1 MMVLALVGCIVP
13 CNSCTVPFLF
23 FFLFTCHPSCLPLPW
38 PRAQTHTSRSGG
50 MDAAAES
57 TAIPPRRGF
66 GRSNSHE
73 PSQLRPW
80 EAHAHV
86 AADGCSA
93 ATRKWTK
100 KKKTSC
106 AAHVNTPRRRWN
118 GSAPEPRSVPTCS
131 GRPPW
136 SWKPCDKH
144 VQKRTCHEKRT
155 SFVAFRRRSLLPPLA
170 DAFATKEGERGNTTS
185 WRTRAALL
193 GWQRRVYASFS
204 NDAEVE
210 QMMLVLQRQ
219 AMPPRG
225 PGQVHPETHESCKRL
240 APLQPMLWHLHE
252 DAHARVPAGQCIDRS
267 ATGHASQG
275 ATRAT

>member
-1 MMVLALVGCIVP
+1 
-13 CNSCTVPFLF
+13 
-23 FFLFTCHPSCLPLPW
+23 
-38 PRAQTHTSRSGG
+38 

-73 PSQLRPW
+73 PSPLWPW

-93 ATRKWTK
+93 ATRKRTK

-106 AAHVNTPRRRWN
+106 AARENTPRRRWN

-144 VQKRTCHEKRT
+144 VQMRTCHEKRT

-170 DAFATKEGERGNTTS
+170 DAFATKKGERDSTTS
-185 WRTRAALL
+185 WRTPAALL
-193 GWQRRVYASFS
+193 GWQRRVIASFS

-210 QMMLVLQRQ
+210 QMVLVLQRQ
-219 AMPPRG
+219 ATPPRG
-225 PGQVHPETHESCKRL
+225 PGQVHPQTHELQAFGTLATHAL
-240 APLQPMLWHLHE
+240 APARRCVCACSCRTMRRSICNTTRFARWYTCDIVHAGMPCAMGTISPLPPMPC
-252 DAHARVPAGQCIDRS
+252 ARMIGTFHPCID
-267 ATGHASQG
+267 AKASG
-275 ATRAT
+275 LL

>member
-1 MMVLALVGCIVP
+1 MVLALVGCIVP

-23 FFLFTCHPSCLPLPW
+23 LLSLGLSSFPSPSSMAMCTN
-38 PRAQTHTSRSGG
+38 THTSRSGG
-50 MDAAAES
+50 MDASAVHC
-57 TAIPPRRGF
+57 IPPPRSL

-73 PSQLRPW
+73 PSPLRPW

-93 ATRKWTK
+93 ATRKRTKK

-144 VQKRTCHEKRT
+144 VQMRTCHEKRT

-170 DAFATKEGERGNTTS
+170 DAFATKEGGRVTARRRGAHLQLC
-185 WRTRAALL
+185 WV
-193 GWQRRVYASFS
+193 GKGAS
-204 NDAEVE
+204 
-210 QMMLVLQRQ
+210 L
-219 AMPPRG
+219 
-225 PGQVHPETHESCKRL
+225 HPFQTMQK
-240 APLQPMLWHLHE
+240 WNK
-252 DAHARVPAGQCIDRS
+252 
-267 ATGHASQG
+267 
-275 ATRAT
+275 